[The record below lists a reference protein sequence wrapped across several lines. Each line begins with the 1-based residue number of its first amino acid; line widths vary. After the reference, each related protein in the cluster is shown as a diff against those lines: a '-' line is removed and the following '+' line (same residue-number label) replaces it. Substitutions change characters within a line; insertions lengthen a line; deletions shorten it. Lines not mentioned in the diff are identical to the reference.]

1 VRWLCCVA
9 ATMVALCGLPYLL
22 AALFGPP
29 ELARMGTFWFDRD
42 FSQYAAA
49 MREGARQSSW
59 LIHDH
64 FSAEPQSAALMYP
77 LYVATGKLAAFLG
90 VSDLSVFGALEW
102 LGRFAVLGALYA
114 FAATFAKDR
123 RQRRLAV
130 VLALGTLGLDIWI
143 IPLRLLLDAVGWQ
156 QVAALLP
163 DSVNPYLEVNTFGV
177 LLSAPHL
184 MFGLALTLTCA
195 PLYLRA
201 IRGGWRWLALL
212 GGAVLGLSL
221 VHAFNTPV
229 LVSVLVIHAVLNG
242 RRAWPAALVAA
253 LAAAPMAIYSLV
265 LYQTDPFWSGTYSL
279 QNLMPAPPPWALP
292 FNFGLVMLAA
302 PLAWSAVRRWPRER
316 RWLLLLWVAVGLVM
330 TYAPVPYQRRF
341 AFGVQPALAV
351 LAGVG
356 LLEFNA
362 WLRAQRVGPLRRRL
376 VNYTAAL
383 AAFSTSVLVYLSL
396 MSSAVLNT
404 PADVYVWTRAE
415 ADAGAWLADHS
426 SVQDV
431 VLASTDFANPLA
443 GEIDGRVVQ
452 GHTVATL
459 HNDQKLALVQRFY
472 AADTTVE
479 DRRAALV
486 ESQATIVAFGPHE
499 QALGGQDLTVE
510 SDLDVMYARDG
521 VTLYR
526 VKR

>member
-1 VRWLCCVA
+1 
-9 ATMVALCGLPYLL
+9 MVALCGLPYLL

-59 LIHDH
+59 LVHDH
-64 FSAEPQSAALMYP
+64 FSAEPHSAALMYP

-90 VSDLSVFGALEW
+90 VSDLWIFGALEW

-114 FAATFAKDR
+114 FAGTFVKDR

-130 VLALGTLGLDIWI
+130 VLALGTLGLDIWV
-143 IPLRLLLDAVGWQ
+143 IPLRLLLDALGWQ
-156 QVAALLP
+156 QVTALLP

-201 IRGGWRWLALL
+201 ISGEWRWLALL

-229 LVSVLVIHAVLNG
+229 LVSVLVIHAVLCG
-242 RRAWPAALVAA
+242 RRAWPAGLVAA
-253 LAAAPMAIYSLV
+253 LVAAPMAIYSLV

-356 LLEFNA
+356 LLDFNA

-396 MSSAVLNT
+396 MSSAVLNK

-426 SVQDV
+426 SAQDV

-459 HNDQKLALVQRFY
+459 HNDQKLALLQRFY
-472 AADTTVE
+472 AADTVE

-499 QALGGQDLTVE
+499 QALGAQDLTADPGLE
-510 SDLDVMYARDG
+510 LIYARDG

-526 VKR
+526 VRA